1 MKIVIHPEFADAA
14 SFIKQLPQFFE
25 QEGELL
31 YDSRN
36 KVKRYR
42 LNGKDMVVKRY
53 KRPNMIQR
61 IVYTFFK
68 KSKTERAYLFAGMLR
83 ERGFDTP
90 HEVAYIE
97 QRKNG
102 LFLDGYFVSL
112 NCSYPPLS
120 ELLRKRD
127 FDRHPAD
134 ELAAYMVE
142 LHKKGVLHGDLN
154 LTNILYHTDKK
165 GQYEFTLIDTNR
177 SKFKPAPDRQECL
190 ENLKRLTH
198 SKALLRY
205 IVIQY
210 ATLREWN
217 PRECTLEVFRYLLL
231 FEQKRKKKRKL
242 QSWIG
247 IKNNC

>member
-1 MKIVIHPEFADAA
+1 MKIVIHPDFAYTAD
-14 SFIKQLPQFFE
+14 FIKQLPRLFD
-25 QEGELL
+25 QEGECL

-42 LNGKDMVVKRY
+42 VNEKELVVKKY
-53 KRPNMIQR
+53 KRPNLIQR
-61 IVYTFFK
+61 VVYTYFK
-68 KSKTERAYLFAGMLR
+68 KSKPERAYLFAGMLR

-97 QRKNG
+97 QKRNG

-112 NCSYPPLS
+112 NCDYPPLS
-120 ELLRKRD
+120 GLLRKKE
-127 FDRHPAD
+127 FDKRPAN

-154 LTNILYHTDKK
+154 LTNILYHTDSEGK
-165 GQYEFTLIDTNR
+165 YRFTLIDTNR
-177 SKFKPAPDRQECL
+177 SKFKAANREECL

-198 SKALLRY
+198 SKMLLRY
-205 IVIQY
+205 LVTQY
-210 ATLREWN
+210 ATIRGWN
-217 PRECTLEVFRYLLL
+217 PQECALEVFRYLLQ
-231 FEQKRKKKRKL
+231 FEHKRRRKRKL

-247 IKNNC
+247 IKK